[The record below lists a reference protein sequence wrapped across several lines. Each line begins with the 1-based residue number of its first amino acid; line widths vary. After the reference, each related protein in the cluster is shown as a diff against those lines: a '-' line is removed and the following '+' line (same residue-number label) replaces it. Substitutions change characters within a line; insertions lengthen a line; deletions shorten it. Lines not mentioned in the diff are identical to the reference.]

1 MSKELSITQKSTWF
15 MQHRI
20 LTAMSHGKYAD
31 MLKGIVEVDE
41 TYIGGK
47 EDNKHASKKLNAGR
61 GAIGKTPVF
70 GIKQRNGKVVSMV
83 VPDTTKE
90 RLQTIIGS
98 MVVPGTTVN
107 TDDSKSYN
115 GLNIKGYTHNVVNH
129 SAKQYVDGMAYTN
142 SIESVWSVLKRG
154 FYGTFHKF
162 SIKHLQRYVD
172 EFDFRLNDGNV
183 KIPTD

>member
-1 MSKELSITQKSTWF
+1 
-15 MQHRI
+15 
-20 LTAMSHGKYAD
+20 MSHGKYAD

-115 GLNIKGYTHNVVNH
+115 GLNIKGYTHT
-129 SAKQYVDGMAYTN
+129 M
-142 SIESVWSVLKRG
+142 
-154 FYGTFHKF
+154 
-162 SIKHLQRYVD
+162 
-172 EFDFRLNDGNV
+172 
-183 KIPTD
+183 